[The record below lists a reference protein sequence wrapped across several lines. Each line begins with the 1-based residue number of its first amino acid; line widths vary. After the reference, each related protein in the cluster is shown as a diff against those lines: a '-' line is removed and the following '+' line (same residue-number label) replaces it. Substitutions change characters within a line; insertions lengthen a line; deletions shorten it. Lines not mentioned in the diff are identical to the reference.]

1 MASSASELL
10 RSDPRFEPFLAPDFD
25 APAFASAAL
34 AADSATPPA
43 AIVETLQA
51 AAAALDVRLREE
63 ALAHQDSLL
72 AHAARLADADAA
84 LQRLALSARSLA
96 AAAARVLAE
105 VAAPHAAAARR
116 GAAAARLVATVELL
130 RRAAHRARLV
140 ARLRAALAEAAA
152 AAPGAGAAGLVRA
165 ARLLADIGEADA
177 EADLSGLTAVAADA
191 PFVRAAG
198 GEVRRRAGDAL
209 RAGLAALSQADV
221 GSALLALRCLGGL
234 RAAADAAADA
244 AAASV
249 ERAFAAALDPR
260 RLAAAGAAGAGAAA
274 AADPREPLWSGLA
287 EAAEALR
294 RAALEAWHLQR
305 VLAKKRDPLTHE
317 LLSDG
322 AGFGP
327 GAPPPLERF
336 WAAAG
341 AGLARTF
348 AAAHAG
354 GRPGPVREA
363 LVVGYPRLAALLAEA
378 AARLARDGAARDAP
392 PALGPAAAAALA
404 AAPAPLEAEYAA
416 RARARLTDAAA
427 AAFPGGGR
435 ALPAAADVARF
446 AARAHEELAAAA
458 EGGERAAAL
467 AAGAVGA
474 ALRQAAQRAEL
485 MGAGAAELAPPPG
498 GAAAAWAAAPPPC
511 ALRNAALSS
520 ALHELHRAAAA
531 LAPRLPPPAA
541 AALAAPLEAVQAAAL
556 ALAAPLFAALADAA
570 AAALARLHELNLA
583 GAGDAAVV
591 ETSAY
596 ARDLGRLLAA
606 ARGGLLARFAPPP
619 GAAAPSV
626 PKALA
631 ERLGARALAL
641 WARHAALARPLS
653 AAGKL
658 QLAKDGAEVEAAVAA
673 HLAPPAAL
681 GTPLRAGRALRR
693 LLFASNAELA
703 AAAPG
708 AGALKGVP
716 RLEALL
722 HLFSRAPAALEAP
735 HARARLSPAQFSL
748 WLDDHSEAEA
758 LRFISTA
765 LEAGAPKALKADPAC
780 GPLLALMRALAA
792 GGGGSA

>member
-1 MASSASELL
+1 MASSVSELL

-51 AAAALDVRLREE
+51 AAAALDARLHEE

-96 AAAARVLAE
+96 AAAARVRAE

-116 GAAAARLVATVELL
+116 AAAAARLVATVDLL
-130 RRAAHRARLV
+130 RRVAHRARLV
-140 ARLRAALAEAAA
+140 ARLRAALAEAAG
-152 AAPGAGAAGLVRA
+152 AAPGAGAAGLARA

-177 EADLSGLTAVAADA
+177 GADLSGLTAVAADA

-209 RAGLAALSQADV
+209 KAGLAALSQADL
-221 GSALLALRCLGGL
+221 GSALLALHCLGGL

-244 AAASV
+244 AAASA

-260 RLAAAGAAGAGAAA
+260 RLAAAGAAGAA
-274 AADPREPLWSGLA
+274 AADPREALWSGLA

-317 LLSDG
+317 LLSEG

-341 AGLARTF
+341 AGLARAF

-363 LVVGYPRLAALLAEA
+363 LVAGYPRLAALLAET

-416 RARARLTDAAA
+416 RARARLADAAA

-467 AAGAVGA
+467 AAAAVGA

-498 GAAAAWAAAPPPC
+498 GAAAAWAAAPPPG
-511 ALRNAALSS
+511 ALRNATLCSS
-520 ALHELHRAAAA
+520 LHELHRATAA

-606 ARGGLLARFAPPP
+606 ARGGLLSRFAPPP

-681 GTPLRAGRALRR
+681 GAPLRTGRALRR
-693 LLFASNAELA
+693 LLFASDAELA

-708 AGALKGVP
+708 AGALRGVP

-722 HLFSRAPAALEAP
+722 HLFARAPAALEAP

-765 LEAGAPKALKADPAC
+765 LEAGAPKALEADPAC
-780 GPLLALMRALAA
+780 SPLLALMRALAA
-792 GGGGSA
+792 GGGEGA